1 MSIHERMQIIPGTD
15 APAPLSAECAEK
27 VRDTAEE
34 LLTICDILHVRP
46 GLENLAHAAIYHAH
60 RMEYTLP
67 VASVILNAFITDDRM
82 WITNAE
88 CQWVLTWRET
98 VAESG
103 WRPCS
108 ERVSS

>member
-1 MSIHERMQIIPGTD
+1 MSFHDRMQIIPGTD

-46 GLENLAHAAIYHAH
+46 GLENLAHAAIYKAH
-60 RMEYTLP
+60 RMEYSLP
-67 VASVILNAFITDDRM
+67 VAAVILDAFITDDRL
-82 WITNAE
+82 WVTNAE
-88 CQWVLTWRET
+88 CQWVDHWRET

-103 WRPCS
+103 WRPYS
-108 ERVSS
+108 EQVSS